1 MRKDDNIAPQMIQ
14 CAGLSLYQQSNN
26 TLCTD
31 YTFDTH
37 HLDYDDHHYFE
48 YNFNLADKLCI
59 DNDDVNQHC
68 CNLDRKADCMVGPVL
83 VIYQLTW
90 RSQKFPPFFQLA
102 HF

>member
-1 MRKDDNIAPQMIQ
+1 MRQNNNIAPQMIQ

-48 YNFNLADKLCI
+48 YNSNFANKLCI
-59 DNDDVNQHC
+59 DNDDVNQPC
-68 CNLDRKADCMVGPVL
+68 CNLDRKADCMVGQFWS
-83 VIYQLTW
+83 YT
-90 RSQKFPPFFQLA
+90 S
-102 HF
+102 